1 MAVCVNY
8 ECISDN
14 NIIFAYLVRSSE
26 NPDKTT
32 FITTPD
38 LNFQAGFIIY
48 PPGSNI
54 PRHFHH
60 PIQRTIKG
68 TSEVI
73 LVREG
78 ACIVDIYTNNKKLI
92 ASRPMKKG
100 DIVIF
105 VCGGHGFHI
114 TEETVLFEIKQGPY
128 PGTEEKERF

>member
-1 MAVCVNY
+1 MNF

-14 NIIFAYLVRSSE
+14 NSILAYLIRNSE

-38 LNFQAGFIIY
+38 LNFQAGFIVY
-48 PPGSNI
+48 PNGSEI

-60 PIQRTIKG
+60 PVQRSIQG

-73 LVREG
+73 VVREG
-78 ACIVDIYTNNKKLI
+78 ACTVDIYTSTKELI
-92 ASRPMKKG
+92 ASRPMEKG

-105 VCGGHGFHI
+105 FSGGHGFRI
-114 TEETVLFEIKQGPY
+114 TEKTILFEIKQGPY
-128 PGTEEKERF
+128 PGTKEKVCF

>member
-1 MAVCVNY
+1 VNY

-14 NIIFAYLVRSSE
+14 NSILAYLIRNSE

-32 FITTPD
+32 FITPPN

-48 PPGSNI
+48 PEGSEI

-60 PIQRTIKG
+60 PVERAIQG

-73 LVREG
+73 VVRDG
-78 ACIVDIYTNNKKLI
+78 SCIVDIYKSTKELI
-92 ASRPMKKG
+92 ASRPMAKG
-100 DIVIF
+100 DIVMF
-105 VCGGHGFHI
+105 FSGGHGFRI
-114 TEETVLFEIKQGPY
+114 TERTVLFEIKQGPY